1 MKKIFLWIVWGM
13 FLCQGCDRFLD
24 IQPKGYTIPSKY
36 DDYRQLMN
44 YAQMAKA
51 LDHYPVYITDDA
63 QLGSGDE
70 ENNFT
75 SMDDEIKNLY
85 AFEHGAVFNDGVSD
99 PIWNYAYNRIY
110 VCNTVINNIMSVTD
124 ASESDKLNLKSE
136 AMVARAF
143 EYLCMIGVYAP
154 AYDAATASTD
164 YGLPLISSEDVADLN
179 YSRSTVEQVYTA
191 IKQDLD
197 DALPA
202 LLDKTPNTFRPAKNV
217 AYGFLARMY
226 LMRGEYDKALE
237 NAKKALEVSEELVDL
252 TEYTAK
258 PNAYIGRIV
267 RKDDP
272 SSPYPEGMD
281 NPENIYVRYPPS
293 VFGLQMAV
301 YASQELLDI
310 YDKDLAPGAV
320 DKRRELWFVDDEYSG
335 VEFRG
340 YTIFMPYIRAN
351 LALNNMEVIL
361 TAAECYAREGG
372 TENLAEAARL
382 YNLLRDHRIENN
394 VHVTFANAD
403 EALVKVL
410 EERRREF
417 AFLGIYRFV
426 DLKRLNK

>member
-1 MKKIFLWIVWGM
+1 
-13 FLCQGCDRFLD
+13 
-24 IQPKGYTIPSKY
+24 
-36 DDYRQLMN
+36 
-44 YAQMAKA
+44 
-51 LDHYPVYITDDA
+51 
-63 QLGSGDE
+63 
-70 ENNFT
+70 
-75 SMDDEIKNLY
+75 
-85 AFEHGAVFNDGVSD
+85 
-99 PIWNYAYNRIY
+99 
-110 VCNTVINNIMSVTD
+110 
-124 ASESDKLNLKSE
+124 
-136 AMVARAF
+136 
-143 EYLCMIGVYAP
+143 
-154 AYDAATASTD
+154 
-164 YGLPLISSEDVADLN
+164 
-179 YSRSTVEQVYTA
+179 
-191 IKQDLD
+191 
-197 DALPA
+197 
-202 LLDKTPNTFRPAKNV
+202 
-217 AYGFLARMY
+217 MY
-226 LMRGEYDKALE
+226 LMHGEYDKALE

-372 TENLAEAARL
+372 TENLAEAARIIC
-382 YNLLRDHRIENN
+382 Y
-394 VHVTFANAD
+394 
-403 EALVKVL
+403 
-410 EERRREF
+410 
-417 AFLGIYRFV
+417 GIIA
-426 DLKRLNK
+426 